1 MRASI
6 ATMPRMRRGDTASA
20 RPNRIGASSG
30 TASTSAADRPSS
42 PSRRMPA
49 KPRVVGASAGAS
61 KKRLTTRSSRDAPS
75 PTSTVR
81 KSGDWHSSTRS
92 SWSRWPAYRSGRLG
106 SSSLNSSSSCSLRS
120 LLAERK
126 SSAISAIDAGKAVS
140 VTGSPLDRDAHGVAP
155 LGPRAVVV
163 AHRLET
169 EQVRQDEPR
178 VRRALADA
186 AVRDHVVRG
195 RESLLLQVDGLEVL
209 TGLERAV
216 LVGRTCPRHG
226 LGAGDVSAAHRT
238 LLRVVGHV
246 QQLARVL
253 AGGADVDEWLAEMR
267 EHVVL
272 EGTDRGVVT
281 VGHGIVHRRR
291 GGHVT
296 RQLAAL
302 GDPLCTAAVEEPDV
316 LVPEEAEDPQ
326 RIHHPP

>member
-126 SSAISAIDAGKAVS
+126 SSAISARDAGKAVS
-140 VTGSPLDRDAHGVAP
+140 LTGSPLDRDAHGVAP
-155 LGPRAVVV
+155 LGPRTVVV
-163 AHRLET
+163 ADRLET
-169 EQVRQDEPR
+169 EEVGQHEPR

-186 AVRDHVVRG
+186 AVGDDVVG
-195 RESLLLQVDGLEVL
+195 RREALLLEVDRLEVL
-209 TGLERAV
+209 AGLERAV
-216 LVGRTCPRHG
+216 LVGRARPRHR
-226 LGAGDVSAAHRT
+226 LRPGDVAAAHRP
-238 LLRVVGHV
+238 LLGVVGHV
-246 QQLARVL
+246 EQLAGVL
-253 AGGADVDEWLAEMR
+253 AGRADVDERLAE
-267 EHVVL
+267 VGQDLVL
-272 EGTDRGVVT
+272 EGADRSVVALRDGVVD
-281 VGHGIVHRRR
+281 RRR
-291 GGHVT
+291 RRDVAGQVT
-296 RQLAAL
+296 AL
-302 GDPLCTAAVEEPDV
+302 GDPLGTPAVEE
-316 LVPEEAEDPQ
+316 A
-326 RIHHPP
+326 H